1 MPNWTHGL
9 IVITWKRAERASQHF
24 TAVVWFVELP
34 NNSGVCCIASYRW
47 WMVICDA
54 QPLTLQRR
62 PYSSQLQ
69 LGYTHTSVFCFL
81 FLFQRNA
88 FLRAF
93 WKRLAMDWPSPSV
106 CTRNESLCLTKAASL
121 LAICRRLHVHP
132 NERSTA
138 RRMATSFWE
147 GPGHQIDIGWSVI
160 MQIWNNTDYPQ
171 GSTCCS
177 SQSFSRRRNNLFV
190 CSFVPEA
197 PRLDHP
203 TWTGV
208 L

>member
-34 NNSGVCCIASYRW
+34 NNSGVCCIANYRW

-138 RRMATSFWE
+138 RQWLLVFERAQDIKLTLDEVWLCRFEIILIIPRAQRVVPPNPFLVDAT
-147 GPGHQIDIGWSVI
+147 
-160 MQIWNNTDYPQ
+160 T
-171 GSTCCS
+171 
-177 SQSFSRRRNNLFV
+177 
-190 CSFVPEA
+190 CSFVHLSQK
-197 PRLDHP
+197 RLD
-203 TWTGV
+203 
-208 L
+208 